1 MEDIVIINENELSKI
16 LKEEISSVFDNYS
29 DLFNQSNELPVV
41 DTINL
46 TSAIAFLAENG
57 YDISK
62 SKLYKLSSERKI
74 PCKKF
79 GNKLIF
85 SRKELLDWMQS
96 NTRSKL
102 TY

>member
-1 MEDIVIINENELSKI
+1 MTDIVIFNENELRKI

-29 DLFNQSNELPVV
+29 DIFNQSNESPVI

-46 TSAIAFLAENG
+46 TSAIAFLTDNG

-62 SKLYKLSSERKI
+62 SKLYKLSSERKK

-85 SRKELLDWMQS
+85 SKQELLDWMQS